1 MAMYLQKWRIVL
13 VALPVALAV
22 VLLVALLVA
31 LLMAIL
37 KRKLDMTRL
46 R

>member
-1 MAMYLQKWRIVL
+1 MYLQKWRIVL